1 MAHHGSQPATLL
13 PATPRLDRVLPAV
26 ATSLG
31 VAGLVRAGDRPLRPA
46 RRTVVVL
53 VDGLGAQLLARR
65 GGHAPFLRRLLQ
77 DPQTAMT
84 IDCGFP
90 STTATSMGS
99 FGTGTLAGS
108 HGLVGY
114 EAYDPASDTVFNEL
128 SWEDGPAP
136 HQWQPAPTVFEAA
149 QADGVAV
156 TRIGPGFFDGSGLTE
171 AALRGGRFV
180 AARSLADRVDATV
193 TAVRA
198 EPRSLVYLYW
208 GDIDKI
214 GHVHGCDSHEW
225 VAELEEVD
233 AQLARLASLL
243 PADTSLHVTA
253 DHGMVDVPLDARP
266 DIAAEPDL
274 DAGVRHVS
282 GEPRCVQLHVQPG
295 ARDDVLAA
303 WRARLG
309 EDALVL
315 PGEEAIAAGWFG
327 AVSDTVRPRIGD
339 VIAVMTGRIAVQD
352 SRRHRPE
359 LRALLGVHGSITAD
373 EVAIPWLTLSAAQ
386 ER

>member
-1 MAHHGSQPATLL
+1 MTTPLLAT
-13 PATPRLDRVLPAV
+13 TPRLDRLLPAV
-26 ATSLG
+26 ATSLA
-31 VAGLVRAGDRPLRPA
+31 VPGLAKGGDRPLRPA

-65 GGHAPFLRRLLQ
+65 GGHAPFLRRLMQ
-77 DPQTAMT
+77 DPESAMT

-90 STTATSMGS
+90 STTATSMGT
-99 FGTGTLAGS
+99 FGTGQLAGG

-114 EAYDPASDTVFNEL
+114 EAYDPDTDTVFNEL
-128 SWEDGPAP
+128 SWEDGPPP
-136 HQWQPAPTVFEAA
+136 HRWQPSPTVFEAA
-149 QADGVAV
+149 QDAGVAV

-180 AARSLADRVDATV
+180 AAKNLAARVDATV

-198 EPRSLVYLYW
+198 QPRSLVYLYW
-208 GDIDKI
+208 GEIDKI
-214 GHVHGCDSHEW
+214 GHVHGCDSLEW

-233 AQLARLASLL
+233 AQLSRLASLL
-243 PADTSLHVTA
+243 PADTSLHITA

-266 DIAAEPDL
+266 DIATDPDL

-282 GEPRCVQLHVQPG
+282 GEPRCVQLHVRPG
-295 ARDDVLAA
+295 ALDDVLTT
-303 WRARLG
+303 WRTRLG
-309 EDALVL
+309 DDALVTTAD
-315 PGEEAIAAGWFG
+315 EAIAAGWFG
-327 AVSDTVRPRIGD
+327 QVSDTVRPRIGD
-339 VIAVMTGRIAVQD
+339 VIAAMTGPLAVVD

-373 EVAIPWLTLSAAQ
+373 EVAIPWLTLAAGEQ
-386 ER
+386 

>member
-1 MAHHGSQPATLL
+1 MATTPLLAT
-13 PATPRLDRVLPAV
+13 TPRLDRLLPAV
-26 ATSLG
+26 ATSLA
-31 VAGLVRAGDRPLRPA
+31 VPGLAKGGDRPLRPA

-65 GGHAPFLRRLLQ
+65 GGHAPFLRRLMQ
-77 DPQTAMT
+77 DPESAMT

-90 STTATSMGS
+90 STTATSMGT
-99 FGTGTLAGS
+99 FGTGQLAGG

-114 EAYDPASDTVFNEL
+114 EAYDPDTDTVFNEL
-128 SWEDGPAP
+128 SWEDGPPP
-136 HQWQPAPTVFEAA
+136 HRWQPSPTVFEAA
-149 QADGVAV
+149 QDAGVAV

-180 AARSLADRVDATV
+180 AAKNLAARVDATV

-198 EPRSLVYLYW
+198 QPRSLVYLYW
-208 GDIDKI
+208 GEIDKI
-214 GHVHGCDSHEW
+214 GHVHGCDSLEW

-233 AQLARLASLL
+233 AQLSRLASLL
-243 PADTSLHVTA
+243 PADTSLHITA

-266 DIAAEPDL
+266 DIATDPDL

-282 GEPRCVQLHVQPG
+282 GEPRCVQLHVRPG
-295 ARDDVLAA
+295 ALDDVLTT
-303 WRARLG
+303 WRTRLG
-309 EDALVL
+309 DDALVTTAD
-315 PGEEAIAAGWFG
+315 EAIAAGWFG
-327 AVSDTVRPRIGD
+327 QVSDTVRPRIGD
-339 VIAVMTGRIAVQD
+339 VIAAMTGPLAVVD

-373 EVAIPWLTLSAAQ
+373 EVAIPWLTLAAGEQ
-386 ER
+386 